1 MRALIREYGGTVLFV
16 FYCTGIGMYLLL
28 RPWAPDAGPASP
40 YMRGFVSG
48 IGILHLVAG
57 INDFRL
63 LFRRV
68 SEAHRSEGAAPE

>member
-1 MRALIREYGGTVLFV
+1 MREQLKEYGGSILFV

-28 RPWAPDAGPASP
+28 RPWAPDSGPASP
-40 YMRGFVSG
+40 YLRGFVSG

-68 SEAHRSEGAAPE
+68 SEARRSEDAAEE